1 METHRSK
8 RFASGVAAIAGRKRA
23 RYRHSAYCAAV
34 ENVGLRSYTMSG
46 RLMRLRGNG
55 TRRTEQEEK
64 RERERKRDNTER
76 GVSAGVQIYA
86 GATLM

>member
-1 METHRSK
+1 METHRSN

-34 ENVGLRSYTMSG
+34 ENGLRSYTMSG

-55 TRRTEQEEK
+55 TRRTEQEEE

>member
-1 METHRSK
+1 
-8 RFASGVAAIAGRKRA
+8 
-23 RYRHSAYCAAV
+23 
-34 ENVGLRSYTMSG
+34 
-46 RLMRLRGNG
+46 MRLRGNG